1 MTHLLTQEL
10 VIVLPWLIQ
19 QKRFK
24 NNLLKKQLKKKKKNP
39 NLKNAISKMF
49 RM

>member
-1 MTHLLTQEL
+1 MEGPFKKEFSSYPITQEL

-24 NNLLKKQLKKKKKNP
+24 NNLLKKQLKKKKKP
-39 NLKNAISKMF
+39 
-49 RM
+49 